1 MRITGFA
8 LAAAMLLPVG
18 ALYAQD
24 MREFPVYKVEFTLRD
39 SADMAAKNGRKYT
52 LLVNAARRATMK
64 VGNRVAYP
72 TAGSGG
78 VGQNNT
84 QFQYFD
90 VGVNIDCTVEER
102 GGKYMM
108 HADLDLSTVVPA
120 EKSGV
125 GSPAPTISQIKVNM
139 DTTVAAG
146 KPTVVASFDD
156 PGTSRKFDVDVTLT
170 KM

>member
-1 MRITGFA
+1 MRITGLA
-8 LAAAMLLPVG
+8 LAAALLLPVG
-18 ALYAQD
+18 AMYAQD
-24 MREFPVYKVEFTLRD
+24 VRETPVYKVEFTLRD
-39 SADMAAKNGRKYT
+39 SADAGAKNGRKYT
-52 LLVNAARRATMK
+52 LLVNTSHKATMR

-72 TAGSGG
+72 TGGSNG
-78 VGQNNT
+78 VGQSNS
-84 QFQYFD
+84 QFQYYD

-108 HADLDLSTVVPA
+108 HADLDLSTVVPP

-125 GSPAPTISQIKVNM
+125 GSPAPTISQIKINM

-156 PGTSRKFDVDVTLT
+156 PASSRKFDVDVTVT
-170 KM
+170 KI